1 MTINVANRVRD
12 EINNDPWKYV
22 ANFGYFT
29 ENKYPWILHSQ
40 IGWVYLSQPGGR
52 IPFHGCGMMKSD
64 GSGPA

>member
-22 ANFGYFT
+22 VISYFT

-40 IGWVYLSQPGGR
+40 IGGFIFPNRAGEFRFMDVE
-52 IPFHGCGMMKSD
+52 
-64 GSGPA
+64 